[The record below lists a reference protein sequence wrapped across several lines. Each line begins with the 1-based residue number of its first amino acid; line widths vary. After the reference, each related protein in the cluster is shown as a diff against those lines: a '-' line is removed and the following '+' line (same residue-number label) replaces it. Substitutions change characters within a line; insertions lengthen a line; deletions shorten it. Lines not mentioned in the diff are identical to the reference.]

1 MMLFASASVVRQ
13 WQKLQD
19 LALQPPT
26 EAWDIVQQGMGG
38 NTGVMLLLV
47 MLAWLFGICWLVAY
61 LKVSLVKLRYNG
73 VALGKSTVLC
83 SMRTVPLLQLYMT
96 NTLAILFSAG
106 LLMPWARVRT
116 LHYRLTSM
124 EIFISYEM
132 DDIVGN
138 ARRLMVTENPSG
150 NVGPG

>member
-1 MMLFASASVVRQ
+1 MRQ

-47 MLAWLFGICWLVAY
+47 MLAWLFGTCWLVAY

-124 EIFISYEM
+124 EVFISYEM